1 MKSLRNLLR
10 PWLGAALTTMVL
22 VAACAKAPL
31 KSESVLDTPQTHV
44 DQGLRLLD
52 RGDEAAAGTEFD
64 RALAMDPKFFL
75 AHAAKALLLA
85 KDPEK
90 GKVAVKTAEEAVD
103 MADNRW
109 QAWMIQA
116 RVLATVQPEDWHED
130 ALKSLDKAAE
140 LKAPAEQVQYWRGQ
154 VAMQN
159 LDFASAVAA
168 FGQAVAQRGDWSAP
182 ADKAMEQC
190 NKILR
195 ARPGSRVSSKIALQ
209 EKIDRADMAV
219 LLVEELKLPEIM
231 AKRKPVE
238 KPGFS
243 APGKEA
249 EAPAHTRPADIQQHW
264 AKSWIEDVLNAG
276 GMATGPGGGFQPEE
290 MLSRGEFAMT
300 VVEILVAVSGNTQLA
315 SEHFGETSVFPDM
328 NSSHPAYNAA
338 AVCTSRGILQADL
351 QSGRFDVA
359 GSVSGAD
366 ALLSLRQFQN
376 ILRQNF

>member
-1 MKSLRNLLR
+1 MSFKMQQMKR
-10 PWLGAALTTMVL
+10 GAAALL
-22 VAACAKAPL
+22 ALALLLGGCAKAPL
-31 KSESVLDTPQTHV
+31 KSESILDTPQTHV

-52 RGDEAAAGTEFD
+52 RGEEAAAGAEFE
-64 RALAMDPKFFL
+64 RALAMDPKFYL

-85 KDPEK
+85 TNPES
-90 GKVAVKTAEEAVD
+90 GKAALKSAKEAVD

-116 RVLATVQPEDWHED
+116 RVLTTVQPEDWHED
-130 ALKSLDKAAE
+130 ALKSLEKAAE
-140 LKAPAEQVQYWRGQ
+140 LKAPAEQVHYWRGQ
-154 VAMQN
+154 AAMQD
-159 LDFASAVAA
+159 LDFAGAVAA
-168 FGQAVAQRGDWSAP
+168 FGQVVGQRGDWSAP

-209 EKIDRADMAV
+209 AKIDRADMAV

-231 AKRKPVE
+231 AKHKKVE
-238 KPGFS
+238 APSFS
-243 APGKEA
+243 APGQA
-249 EAPAHTRPADIQQHW
+249 EPLAGRSSPADIQQHW
-264 AKSWIEDVLNAG
+264 AKSWIEDVLKAG
-276 GMATGPGGGFQPEE
+276 GMATGPGGAFQPEE
-290 MLSRGEFAMT
+290 NLSRGEFAMT
-300 VVEILVAVSGNTQLA
+300 VVEILVAVSGDSKLA

-338 AVCTSRGILQADL
+338 AVCTARGILQADL
-351 QSGRFDVA
+351 QNGRFEPA
-359 GSVSGAD
+359 GTVNGAD

>member
-1 MKSLRNLLR
+1 MKSLRRFAR
-10 PWLGAALTTMVL
+10 PLLGAVVACVVL
-22 VAACAKAPL
+22 AAGCAKAPL

-52 RGDEAAAGTEFD
+52 RGEGVAAAAEFD
-64 RALAMDPKFFL
+64 RALAMDPKYYM
-75 AHAAKALLLA
+75 AHAAKCLLLA
-85 KDPEK
+85 ASAEN
-90 GKVAVKTAEEAVD
+90 GKAALKSAREAVD

-116 RVLATVQPEDWHED
+116 RVLATVQPEDWHKD

-140 LKAPAEQVQYWRGQ
+140 LKAPAEQVHYWRGQ
-154 VAMQN
+154 VAMQD
-159 LDFASAVAA
+159 LDFAGAVAA

-209 EKIDRADMAV
+209 DKIDRADMAV

-238 KPGFS
+238 ASAFS
-243 APGKEA
+243 APGKEDT
-249 EAPAHTRPADIQQHW
+249 PVSRLSPADIQQHW
-264 AKSWIEDVLNAG
+264 AKSWIEDVLKAG
-276 GMATGPGGGFQPEE
+276 GMATGPGGAFQPEE
-290 MLSRGEFAMT
+290 NLSRGEFAMT
-300 VVEILVAVSGNTQLA
+300 VVEILVAVSGNTKLA

-351 QSGRFDVA
+351 QNGRFDAA
-359 GSVSGAD
+359 GTVNGAD
-366 ALLSLRQFQN
+366 ALISLRQFQN

>member
-1 MKSLRNLLR
+1 MKPMNRPLLR
-10 PWLGAALTTMVL
+10 ALGLAFTMLLL
-22 VAACAKAPL
+22 VGGCAKAPL

-52 RGDEAAAGTEFD
+52 RGEEVAAGAEFD
-64 RALAMDPKFFL
+64 RALAMDPKFYM

-85 KDPEK
+85 TSPES
-90 GKVAVKTAEEAVD
+90 GKAALKSAKEAVD

-116 RVLATVQPEDWHED
+116 RVLTSVQPEDWYKD
-130 ALKSLDKAAE
+130 AQKSLDKAAE
-140 LKAPAEQVQYWRGQ
+140 LKAPAEQVHYWRGQ
-154 VAMQN
+154 AAMQN
-159 LDFASAVAA
+159 LDFAAAVVS
-168 FGQAVAQRGDWSAP
+168 FGQVVAQRGDWSAP
-182 ADKAMEQC
+182 ADKAMDQC

-195 ARPGSRVSSKIALQ
+195 ARPGTRVSSKIALQ
-209 EKIDRADMAV
+209 AKIDRADMAV

-231 AKRKPVE
+231 AKRKKVE
-238 KPGFS
+238 APTFS
-243 APGKEA
+243 APGQKDDGVQ
-249 EAPAHTRPADIQQHW
+249 RLSPADIQQHW
-264 AKSWIEDVLNAG
+264 AKSWIEDVLKAG
-276 GMATGPGGGFQPEE
+276 GMATGPGGAFQPEE

-300 VVEILVAVSGNTQLA
+300 VVEILVAVSGDTKLA

-338 AVCTSRGILQADL
+338 AVCTARGILQADL
-351 QSGRFDVA
+351 QSGRFDAA
-359 GSVSGAD
+359 GTVNGAD